1 MARPVGGA
9 PARGWLAQMDKRF
22 GDRERDPSPIGHAH
36 ALDPSSRIGGVHAY
50 STRQAPRLRTP
61 GKRPY
66 EGTVTLLAALHLA
79 YSQEELWQG
88 AAVLV
93 DEQR

>member
-1 MARPVGGA
+1 MRKIQARRSAVC
-9 PARGWLAQMDKRF
+9 
-22 GDRERDPSPIGHAH
+22 
-36 ALDPSSRIGGVHAY
+36 AY
-50 STRQAPRLRTP
+50 TRQAPRLRTP